1 MHARGQGANE
11 QISTPTPNKSDNPLG
26 YQRLLSELYNY
37 MKSLPYL
44 HVTLAA
50 LSLIFSPAGLAK
62 ESVHTATPGW
72 AHQQSDIKADSR
84 AVYGTLANG
93 MRYVVLGNQQP
104 PGRVSMRLHIAA
116 GSLMERDDQR
126 GVAHF
131 LEHMVFNGSK
141 NFPDAS
147 KLIPQMQRLGIAFG
161 AHANA
166 YTSFDETVYM
176 LDLPNNEPD
185 TLKLGF
191 DVMRDFGDGAFLL
204 ESEIDKERGVI
215 LSEKTSRDSVQMRLM
230 EKQFD
235 ALLPDALL
243 AKRFPIGTE
252 EIIKSA
258 PRSAFTDFYRD
269 YYNPSRMTFVY
280 VGDFDPQEAEQRI
293 IATFGSMKTPEN
305 AVKSPELGN
314 LPSGHGFKTLAMAD
328 KEVATTDLTL
338 TVIKPFQQ
346 KNDTKATRAGKLP
359 LSLAHSILSRR
370 FSILAKK
377 ENATITSGSAYDY
390 DLFKFTKIGG
400 ISVDAKD
407 HNWQAA
413 LPVLEQELRRAIQHG
428 FTEAELE
435 EIKANLINSYELSV
449 KAEPSRKTNDLASS
463 LAKHVHKDAVFS
475 TPSDDLAILQENIS
489 SITPETCH
497 RALKEFWDTEDVTLV
512 LTTNTALDNADEAL
526 NSLYHK
532 SILSEVSPPE
542 QKATASF
549 AYADFDKPGTVVNQ
563 SRIED
568 MDITQVSF
576 HNGCKCNVKK
586 TDFDKNSVTVT
597 ARIGAGKL
605 TMPKDKPGLDLF
617 ATSAFKAGGL
627 GKHSSDDLERILAG
641 RNANISFHVGE
652 ESFSLSG
659 STTPEDL
666 ELQLQLLCAYLT
678 DAGLRP
684 EGERMFKAEL
694 PSIFSQMKH
703 TPAGAQS
710 EMTALLRG
718 NDARFVF
725 PTLEQAQALSTEDIR
740 SWVIPALKND
750 YLELSIVGDL
760 EIEQTI
766 PILARTIGA
775 LPKRS
780 ASKPDY
786 VELRT
791 LSNLPVPPLIKR
803 YTFESRIPTGMAIVT
818 WKATG
823 MDKESI
829 GATRRLSVLST
840 ILSNRMREK
849 IREELGE
856 AYSPY
861 AGFQPSDTYKDLGY
875 LLAVSPGKPEQA
887 ERVGKIIIEIA
898 DKLAKEGATQDEL
911 TRALEPRLS
920 ELKKSLRQNSYWLS
934 TVMSQSQEQPYR
946 VDWARNRDADY
957 ANIKLDEINAL
968 AKQYLGQDNT
978 IRFEIIPQQE
988 K

>member
-1 MHARGQGANE
+1 MKLLL
-11 QISTPTPNKSDNPLG
+11 STHGTLLALYLICSPAAPGKEIIKAPAKVATRAWAQEKSDI
-26 YQRLLSELYNY
+26 S
-37 MKSLPYL
+37 
-44 HVTLAA
+44 
-50 LSLIFSPAGLAK
+50 
-62 ESVHTATPGW
+62 
-72 AHQQSDIKADSR
+72 ADSR
-84 AVYGTLANG
+84 VTYGQLNNG
-93 MRYVVLGNQQP
+93 MRYIVLANQQP

-176 LDLPNNEPD
+176 LDLPNNEDD

-191 DVMRDFGDGAFLL
+191 DVMRDFGDGAFLK

-258 PRSAFTDFYRD
+258 PRSAFTDFYND

-280 VGDFDPQEAEQRI
+280 VGDFDPKVAEQRI
-293 IATFGSMKTPEN
+293 IATFGSMKNPVMLGN
-305 AVKSPELGN
+305 DPELGII
-314 LPSGHGFKTLAMAD
+314 PTDHGFKTLALAD
-328 KEVATTDLTL
+328 KEVSTTDLTL
-338 TVIKPFQQ
+338 TVIKPFEN
-346 KNDTKATRAGKLP
+346 KADTKSNRAEKLP
-359 LSLAHSILSRR
+359 LKLANSILSRR

-377 ENATITSGSAYDY
+377 EDSPITSGSAYAY
-390 DLFKFTKIGG
+390 NLFKFTKIGG
-400 ISVDAKD
+400 ISVDAKN

-413 LPVLEQELRRAIQHG
+413 LPVLEQELRRAVEYG
-428 FTEAELE
+428 FTDAELE
-435 EIKANLINSYELSV
+435 EIKANLINSYELAV
-449 KAEPSRKTNDLASS
+449 KAAPSRKTNELASS
-463 LAKHVHKDAVFS
+463 LAKHVHKNAVFS
-475 TPSDDLAILQENIS
+475 TPADDLAILRENIS

-497 RALKEFWDTEDVTLV
+497 QALREFWHTEDITLI
-512 LTTNTALDNADEAL
+512 LTTNTPQKKADQTLGKLYA
-526 NSLYHK
+526 NSQTIK
-532 SILSEVSPPE
+532 VTPPE
-542 QKATASF
+542 KKTTASF
-549 AYADFDKPGTVVNQ
+549 AYTDFGKPGTIAQQ
-563 SRIED
+563 SHIKD
-568 MDITQVSF
+568 LDITQITF
-576 HNGCKCNVKK
+576 HNGCSCNIKK
-586 TDFDKNSVTVT
+586 TDFDQNTITLTTRV
-597 ARIGAGKL
+597 GDGKL
-605 TMPKDKPGLDLF
+605 TMPKDKPGLDIF
-617 ATSAFKAGGL
+617 ASSAFSAGGL
-627 GKHSSDDLERILAG
+627 SKHSADDLSRILAG
-641 RNANISFHVGE
+641 RNAGISFHVGE
-652 ESFSLSG
+652 DAFLLAG
-659 STTPEDL
+659 TTTPEDL

-684 EGERMFKAEL
+684 EGERLFKARL

-703 TPAGAQS
+703 TPAGAQA

-718 NDARFVF
+718 NDSRFVF
-725 PTLEQAQALSTEDIR
+725 PSLEQAESLTTQDIR

-750 YLELSIVGDL
+750 YLELSLVGDL
-760 EIEQTI
+760 ELDQTI
-766 PILARTIGA
+766 PILERTIGA
-775 LPKRS
+775 LPKR
-780 ASKPDY
+780 ALNKPEHK
-786 VELRT
+786 ELRT
-791 LSNLPVPPLIKR
+791 LTNLPTPPLEKR

-823 MDKESI
+823 MDEESI
-829 GATRRLSVLST
+829 TTTRRLSVLSS

-887 ERVGKIIIEIA
+887 ERVGKIIIEIG

-946 VDWARNRDADY
+946 LDWARNRDTDY
-957 ANIKLDEINAL
+957 AAINLSEINTL
-968 AKQYLGQDNT
+968 AKKYLGKDNT
-978 IRFEIIPQQE
+978 LRFEIIPIQDQQTE
-988 K
+988 QE

>member
-1 MHARGQGANE
+1 MKLSLYLSLALILLPSSASAKEAVPAQASIATRIWAQE
-11 QISTPTPNKSDNPLG
+11 KSDI
-26 YQRLLSELYNY
+26 Q
-37 MKSLPYL
+37 
-44 HVTLAA
+44 
-50 LSLIFSPAGLAK
+50 
-62 ESVHTATPGW
+62 
-72 AHQQSDIKADSR
+72 ADSR
-84 AVYGTLANG
+84 VRYGRLPNG
-93 MRYVVLGNQQP
+93 MRYILMANQQP

-176 LDLPNNEPD
+176 LDLPNNEAD

-191 DVMRDFGDGAFLL
+191 DVMRDFGDGAFLK

-269 YYNPSRMTFVY
+269 YYKPSRMTFVY
-280 VGDFDPQEAEQRI
+280 VGDFDPKEAEKRI
-293 IATFGSMKTPEN
+293 IATFDSMKNPIN
-305 AVKSPELGN
+305 ADKSPELGN

-338 TVIKPFQQ
+338 TVIKPFEQ
-346 KNDTKATRAGKLP
+346 KSDTVATRTEKLP
-359 LSLAHSILSRR
+359 LKLANSMLSRR

-377 ENATITSGSAYDY
+377 ENAPITDGTAYEY

-449 KAEPSRKTNDLASS
+449 KAESSRKTNELASS
-463 LAKHVHKDAVFS
+463 LARHVHKDAVFS
-475 TPSDDLAILQENIS
+475 TPADDLAILQENIS

-497 RALKEFWDTEDVTLV
+497 RSLKQFWNTADITLI
-512 LTTNTALDNADEAL
+512 LTTNASRDNADATL
-526 NSLYHK
+526 MDLYQK
-532 SILSEVSPPE
+532 SQTTEVTPPE
-542 QKATASF
+542 KKAAVSF
-549 AYADFDKPGTVVNQ
+549 AYTDFDKAGTIASQ
-563 SRIED
+563 SHIED
-568 MDITQVSF
+568 LDITQVSF
-576 HNGCKCNVKK
+576 NNGCKCNLKK
-586 TDFDKNSVTVT
+586 TDFDKNSITVT
-597 ARIGAGKL
+597 THVGGGKL
-605 TMPKDKPGLDLF
+605 TMPKDKPGLDIF
-617 ATSAFKAGGL
+617 ASSVFTAGGL
-627 GKHSSDDLERILAG
+627 GKHSADELKRILAG
-641 RNANISFHVGE
+641 RNADISFHVGE
-652 ESFSLSG
+652 ESFKLSG

-678 DAGLRP
+678 DPGLRP

-710 EMTALLRG
+710 KMTALLRG

-725 PTLEQAQALSTEDIR
+725 PTPEQAEALSTEDLR
-740 SWVIPALKND
+740 TWVSPALKND
-750 YLELSIVGDL
+750 YLELSIIGDL
-760 EIEQTI
+760 EVEQTL

-775 LPKRS
+775 LPKR
-780 ASKPDY
+780 AATKPGY
-786 VELRT
+786 IELRT
-791 LSNLPVPPLIKR
+791 LANLPAPPLTKR

-818 WKATG
+818 WKATD
-823 MDKESI
+823 MNKDSI
-829 GATRRLSVLST
+829 GTTRRLSVLSS

-861 AGFQPSDTYKDLGY
+861 AGAQLNDTYKDLGY

-898 DKLAKEGATQDEL
+898 DKLANEGATQDEL

-920 ELKKSLRQNSYWLS
+920 ELKKSLRQNSYWLGM
-934 TVMSQSQEQPYR
+934 VMARSQQQPYR
-946 VDWARNRDADY
+946 IDWARNRDADY
-957 ANIKLDEINAL
+957 AAIKLNEINAL
-968 AKQYLGQDNT
+968 AKQYLGKDNT
-978 IRFEIIPQQE
+978 FRFEIIPQE
-988 K
+988 GD